1 MKEGRWWDQVEIV
14 FLILLVMDPL
24 DSRNIQGKER
34 KESVIKMWGLFMEPR
49 IGSTVDSCMVLG
61 L

>member
-1 MKEGRWWDQVEIV
+1 MKEGRWWDQVKIV

-49 IGSTVDSCMVLG
+49 IRSTVDSCMMLG